1 MTAEIHS
8 QLFSG
13 VGSQSL
19 TLVDLLRERA
29 FEQPAR
35 RAYTFLLDGE
45 AAEVELSYG
54 ELDRQARAIAAGLR
68 PLVEPGDRVLLLYPP
83 GLDYIA
89 AFFGCLYA
97 GAIAVPA
104 YPPRRNRNLLRL
116 QAIVADAQA
125 FVALT
130 TAPVLAR
137 MAPLFSQ
144 NPYLEPLRWL
154 TSDSLAPGVEEDWQP
169 PALVPDALAFLQY
182 TSGSTSTP
190 KGVMLSHRNLLHN
203 EQVIQHAF
211 EQTEDSLIVGWLPLY
226 HDMGLIGNV
235 LQPLYVGAPCVLMS
249 PTSFLQRPLR
259 WLRAISNYRATT
271 SGGPNFAYDLCLRK
285 IDDEQKQSLDLSSW
299 SVAFNGAEPIRHE
312 TLEQFAAA
320 FAPCGF
326 RREAFQPCYGL
337 AESTLI
343 VSGGLKSRGALV
355 KRVRASELEK
365 NRARE
370 IAAGEPD
377 GRAIVGC
384 GGALLDHRIVV
395 VEPESSIPC
404 APDEVGEIWVA
415 GQSVAHGYWN
425 QPEETA
431 RTFEAR
437 LGGSGEGPFLRTG
450 DLGFIQNGEL
460 FVTGRLKDLIVIRGL
475 NHYPQDIELTVERC
489 HAALRPG
496 CGAAFSVEAAGE
508 ERLVVVQEFDQRL
521 SADPQACFELIAEA
535 IYEDH
540 DVQVHAI
547 ALIRPGSLP
556 KTSSGKIQRG
566 ASRAAFLEK
575 SLDALAEWRREEIA
589 PEGVTQPAAPSG
601 AFQSESQ
608 LQSWLRSL
616 LAARLGVEAAR
627 IDDGRP
633 VSRYGLDSLAA
644 IELTHAIEAGLGIA
658 LPMATIL
665 QGPSVSELTNMLWER
680 LPGGVVPAGPIA
692 APAPAAEHPLS
703 HGQQSLWFLHQ
714 VAPES
719 AAYNIATAL
728 RILSPLDTAALRT
741 VFHLLVARH
750 PALRTVFP
758 SVDGR
763 PVQLVREPAEVS
775 FQEEDMTGASEA
787 SWRKRLIELA
797 QRPFDLEQGP
807 LMRVGLFTLSE
818 QEHVLVLAVHHIVA
832 DFWSLAVLM
841 EELGALYEAERT
853 GATLAL
859 AAPALRYTD
868 YVLWQE
874 KLLEGAEGERLWSY
888 WREQLGGELPVLN
901 LPTDLPRAPVPT
913 SRGAAQSF
921 RLDAGVTSKLKALG
935 QDYGATLYMTL
946 LAAFAV
952 LLHRYTGQDDILVGS
967 PTAGRNWG
975 ELGRVVGYFVNPV
988 VLRTRLDG
996 GETFG
1001 SLLGRVR
1008 LSVLEAFKH
1017 QDYPFDM
1024 LVERLQP
1031 ERDPSR
1037 SPLFQVMFTLQKAH
1051 LLDRQGL
1058 SLFALNED
1066 GARMNLGGLRLE
1078 SIALEQRA
1086 AQFDLALAMTEVDG
1100 ELSAS
1105 LEYNTDL
1112 FEATTVARMREHF
1125 QRVLEAVA
1133 ADPEQRLGRI
1143 PILSASERRQL
1154 LVEWNSPGAMRA
1166 QPSCV
1171 HQLFERQVARTPDAV
1186 AVSCEGLR
1194 LSYAELNSRANQ
1206 LARHLQSIGV
1216 APERRVGLCV
1226 ERSPDMIVGLLG
1238 ILKAGGVYVPLD
1250 PQYPVERLQFILEDA
1265 GASVLLTQ
1273 ARIAGS
1279 LPALAQLRVVRL
1291 DDDRADISRQ
1301 AAHDMPGAVLPA
1313 NLAYVIYTSGSTGRP
1328 KGVGVSHEAAAAHF
1342 NAMQEEYELRAED
1355 RVLQF
1360 ASMSFDVSLEQI
1372 LPPLLLGARVVLRG
1386 ESVWSAA
1393 EFAQKLK
1400 DEGLTVV
1407 NFPTA
1412 YWHQLTREC
1421 AESGEPQ
1428 TAHPL
1433 RLAIIGGDTI
1443 SPEAVRLW
1451 QFTPMKTVRLLNA
1464 YGPTEA
1470 TITATTFEI
1479 PPDFCDETTV
1489 RKVPIGRAVSQRA
1502 IYILDREGNPSPTGV
1517 AGELCIGGALLAR
1530 GYLNWPELTAEK
1542 FVPDPFGGEPGA
1554 RLYRTGDSARFLDDG
1569 RIEFLGRSD
1578 NQAKV
1583 RGFRIELGEIEATLS
1598 RHPAARGAAVLVQED
1613 SGGRKQ
1619 LVAYVAVGDE
1629 ERVTPAGWRRYSQ
1642 EWLPDYMIPAE
1653 FVMLDELPLTPN
1665 GKVDRRALPALAPAV
1680 REAADD
1686 SPPPRNAAEE
1696 VLAGIWSEVLGVER
1710 VGVNDNFFSL
1720 GGDSIL
1726 SIQVVARARRAGF
1739 KLIAQ
1744 QLFQHQTI
1752 ADLATV
1758 CGTALAPVDDRTPV
1772 AGAVALT
1779 PIQRWFFEQNF
1790 SEPQHY
1796 NQAVLLEVEPTADV
1810 ALLEKAVQHLLVHH
1824 DALRLRFVEGLSGW
1838 EQHHAAP
1845 SANGLTMTLF
1855 DLSAQ
1860 ACAEQAASIEDESR
1874 RLQQSLNLSEGP
1886 LVATAYFHLGDER
1899 RGLLLLAIHHLAVDG
1914 VSWRVLLEDLELA
1927 YMQLSRG
1934 EVVELPPKTA
1944 SFQQWATR
1952 LRESADTAAWRH
1964 ELDYWQNSLGTQ
1976 PTRLPLDYPGGENTE
1991 ATARAVSRSLDASET
2006 RVLLQEIPSLYRT
2019 RINDVLLTAL
2029 VRSFACWTGGRSLL
2043 IDLEGHGREELE
2055 EELDVSRT
2063 VGWFTSVYPVRLE
2076 LEPGLSSAEALK
2088 SIKGQLRQIP
2098 GKGIGYGLLRY
2109 LSTDAAAR
2117 ETLRRLPRAEV
2128 SFNYLGQFDQLFA
2141 ASRLFK
2147 PARESAGSSRAG
2159 SSERSHLINVEAR
2172 IVEGRLQFEWI
2183 YGERLH
2189 RRPTVERLADD
2200 YLSAL
2205 RSLLGQGGQAGPQVE
2220 LIPSDFPLANLNEQQ
2235 FSKLTA
2241 LLGGKDK

>member
-8 QLFSG
+8 QLFRG
-13 VGSQSL
+13 VGAHSL

-29 FEQPAR
+29 LEQPAR

-45 AAEVELSYG
+45 ATEVGLSYG
-54 ELDRQARAIAAGLR
+54 ELDRQARAVAAGLR

-97 GAIAVPA
+97 GAVAVPA

-116 QAIVADAQA
+116 QAVVADAQA
-125 FVALT
+125 SVALT

-154 TSDSLAPGVEEDWQP
+154 TSDSIAPGIEEEWQP

-249 PTSFLQRPLR
+249 PTSFLQRPFL
-259 WLRAISNYRATT
+259 WLRAISKYRATT

-312 TLEQFAAA
+312 TLERFAAA

-343 VSGGLKSRGALV
+343 VSGGSKARGAIV
-355 KRVRASELEK
+355 KTIRASELEK

-370 IAAGEPD
+370 VAADEPD

-384 GGALLDHRIVV
+384 GGALLDQRIVV
-395 VEPESSIPC
+395 VEPESATPC

-415 GQSVAHGYWN
+415 SPSVARGYWN

-460 FVTGRLKDLIVIRGL
+460 FVTGRLKDLVVIRGL

-489 HAALRPG
+489 HASLRPG

-521 SADPQACFELIAEA
+521 QADPQACFELIAEA
-535 IYEDH
+535 LYEEH

-547 ALIRPGSLP
+547 TLIRPGSLP

-575 SLDALAEWRREEIA
+575 SLDTLAEWRRDFA
-589 PEGVTQPAAPSG
+589 PEDDALPAAPAAAIMS
-601 AFQSESQ
+601 AAH
-608 LQSWLRSL
+608 LRAWLRSL
-616 LAARLGVEAAR
+616 LAARLGVEIAQ

-644 IELTHAIEAGLGIA
+644 IELTHAIEACLGVA
-658 LPMATIL
+658 LPMATLL
-665 QGPSVSELTNMLWER
+665 QGPSVNELADVLWER
-680 LPGGVVPAGPIA
+680 LSGDAKQGGPVA
-692 APAPAAEHPLS
+692 APAHAVEHPLS

-719 AAYNIATAL
+719 AAYNIGTAL

-741 VFHLLVARH
+741 VFQTLVGRH

-758 SVDGR
+758 AVDGR
-763 PVQLVREPAEVS
+763 PVQLVREHAEID
-775 FQEEDMTGASEA
+775 FQEEDLTGTSDASL
-787 SWRKRLIELA
+787 RKRLLELA

-807 LMRVGLFTLSE
+807 LMRVGLFRRSE
-818 QEHVLVLAVHHIVA
+818 QEHVLAVAVHHIVA

-841 EELGALYEAERT
+841 EELGALYEAER
-853 GATLAL
+853 AAVPVAL
-859 AAPALRYTD
+859 AAPALRYAD

-874 KLLEGAEGERLWSY
+874 KMLEGAEGDRLWSY

-901 LPTDLPRAPVPT
+901 LPTDHPRSPVQT
-913 SRGAAQSF
+913 SRGDSQSF
-921 RLDAGVTSKLKALG
+921 RLDSGVTSRLKALG
-935 QDYGATLYMTL
+935 QDHGATLYMTL

-967 PTAGRNWG
+967 PTAGRNWA

-1008 LSVLEAFKH
+1008 LRVLEAFGH
-1017 QDYPFDM
+1017 QDYPFDL

-1037 SPLFQVMFTLQKAH
+1037 SPIFQVMFTLQKAH
-1051 LLDRQGL
+1051 LLDEQGL
-1058 SLFALNED
+1058 SLFALNEA
-1066 GARMNLGGLRLE
+1066 GAQMELGGLRLE
-1078 SIALEQRA
+1078 SLALEQRA
-1086 AQFDLALAMTEVDG
+1086 AQFDLALAMSEVDG

-1112 FEATTVARMREHF
+1112 FEAATVARMCEHF
-1125 QRVLEAVA
+1125 RSVLEAVA
-1133 ADPEQRLGRI
+1133 VDPEQRLARI
-1143 PILSASERRQL
+1143 PLLSASERRRL
-1154 LVEWNSPGAMRA
+1154 LVEWNSPGAMRVR
-1166 QPSCV
+1166 PSCI
-1171 HQLFERQVARTPDAV
+1171 HQLFEAQVARTPDAV
-1186 AVSCEGLR
+1186 AVSCEGVR
-1194 LSYAELNSRANQ
+1194 LSYAELNGRANQ
-1206 LARHLQSIGV
+1206 LARHLQGIGV
-1216 APERRVGLCV
+1216 APETRVGLCV

-1238 ILKAGGVYVPLD
+1238 ILKAGGVYLPLD
-1250 PQYPVERLQFILEDA
+1250 PQYPAERLQFILEDA
-1265 GASVLLTQ
+1265 DASVLLAQ
-1273 ARIAGS
+1273 ARTVGS

-1291 DDDRADISRQ
+1291 DDDRAEISRQ
-1301 AAHDMPGAVLPA
+1301 AAGDVPGATLPA

-1328 KGVGVSHEAAAAHF
+1328 KGVGVSHETAAAHF
-1342 NAMQEEYELRAED
+1342 SAIQEQFGLCADD

-1360 ASMSFDVSLEQI
+1360 ASLSFDVSLEQI
-1372 LPPLLLGARVVLRG
+1372 LPPLLLGARVALRG

-1421 AESGEPQ
+1421 AESGEPD
-1428 TAHPL
+1428 TAHRL

-1451 QFTPMKTVRLLNA
+1451 QSTPMKAVRLVNA

-1470 TITATTFEI
+1470 AITATAFEI
-1479 PPDFCDETTV
+1479 PAGFCDETAL
-1489 RKVPIGRAVSQRA
+1489 RRVPIGRAVSQRA
-1502 IYILDREGNPSPTGV
+1502 VYILDGEGNPSPTGV

-1542 FVPDPFGGEPGA
+1542 FVPDPFGTEPGA
-1554 RLYRTGDSARFLDDG
+1554 RLYRTGDSARFLNDG
-1569 RIEFLGRSD
+1569 RIEFLGRRD
-1578 NQAKV
+1578 NQVKV
-1583 RGFRIELGEIEATLS
+1583 RGFRIELGEIEATLG
-1598 RHPAARGAAVLVQED
+1598 RHPAARGVAVLVQED
-1613 SGGRKQ
+1613 GGGRKQ
-1619 LVAYVAVGDE
+1619 LVAYVAVRDE
-1629 ERVTPAGWRRYSQ
+1629 ERLTPAEWRRYLQ
-1642 EWLPDYMIPAE
+1642 EWLPDYMIPAD

-1680 REAADD
+1680 REAASD
-1686 SPPPRNAAEE
+1686 SQTPRNAVEE
-1696 VLAGIWSEVLGVER
+1696 LLCGIWCEVLGVER

-1726 SIQVVARARRAGF
+1726 SIQVNARARRAGLKF
-1739 KLIAQ
+1739 TPQ

-1752 ADLATV
+1752 ADLAAV
-1758 CGTALAPVDDRTPV
+1758 CGTALAPEDDRTPV
-1772 AGAVALT
+1772 TGAVPLT
-1779 PIQRWFFEQNF
+1779 PIQHWFFEQNF
-1790 SEPQHY
+1790 AEPQHY
-1796 NQAVLLEVEPTADV
+1796 NQAVLLEVERMADV
-1810 ALLEKAVQHLLVHH
+1810 ALLEKAVQHLPVHH

-1838 EQHHAAP
+1838 EQHYTAS
-1845 SANGLTMTLF
+1845 SATGLTMSRF

-1860 ACAEQAASIEDESR
+1860 ARAEQAASIEAAAR
-1874 RLQQSLNLSEGP
+1874 RLQQSLNLSEGA
-1886 LVATAYFHLGDER
+1886 LVAAAYFHLGDER
-1899 RGLLLLAIHHLAVDG
+1899 RGRLLLAIHHLAVDG
-1914 VSWRVLLEDLELA
+1914 VSWRVLLEDLERA
-1927 YMQLSRG
+1927 YVQLSRG
-1934 EVVELPPKTA
+1934 EGVELPPKTA

-1952 LRESADTAAWRH
+1952 LRETADDARWRH

-1976 PTRLPLDYPGGENTE
+1976 VERVLPVDYPGGENIE
-1991 ATARAVSRSLDASET
+1991 ATARTVSRSLDASET
-2006 RVLLQEIPSLYRT
+2006 RVLLQELPSIHRT
-2019 RINDVLLTAL
+2019 QINDVLLAAL
-2029 VRSFACWTGGRSLL
+2029 VRSFARWTGGHSLV
-2043 IDLEGHGREELE
+2043 IDLEGHGREEIA

-2063 VGWFTSVYPVRLE
+2063 VGWFTCVFPVRLE
-2076 LEPGLSSAEALK
+2076 LKPGLSNAEAIR

-2098 GKGIGYGLLRY
+2098 NKGIGYGLLRY
-2109 LSTDAAAR
+2109 LCPDAATR

-2159 SSERSHLINVEAR
+2159 AAERSHLINVEAR
-2172 IVEGRLQFEWI
+2172 IVEGRLQVEWV
-2183 YGERLH
+2183 YGESLH
-2189 RRPTVERLADD
+2189 RRSTVERLADD
-2200 YLSAL
+2200 YLLAL
-2205 RSLLGQGGQAGPQVE
+2205 RSLLGHGGSAEKVE

-2235 FSKLTA
+2235 FSKLNA